1 MSAGMF
7 LPREAF
13 ADRHNEYTFLP
24 FRFDRWEN
32 GNYFLVNEVGEF
44 CFLSPQ
50 DFHQFI
56 NHNLPIDAASYKS
69 LKAKHFLSDKNSSAL
84 FDVLAAKYR
93 TRKSFL
99 DGFAKLH
106 IFVLTQRCNQAC
118 QYCQVTRQKEEDCSY
133 DMSEDVLHKAIDL
146 MLENPA
152 PAVTMELQGGES
164 LLNFPLVKEAV
175 LYAKQRNQQ
184 RQKQIE
190 YVICTNLTLL
200 EDEHL
205 DFFKAH
211 NVQISTSLD
220 GPSFI
225 HDSHRLWNR
234 KGSHAVVTRNIK
246 RAQEALGWSSV
257 SCLMTTTRT
266 SLKYPRE
273 IIDEYLRLKLGSI
286 FIRDLNPYGYALK
299 TRTSIG
305 YTTDEFLKFYK
316 EILDY
321 IIQIN
326 REGHTFP
333 EAFAELI
340 LRKALTPWPVGF
352 VDLQSPTGAGFGTAV
367 YHYDGDVY
375 ASDESRMLAEMGIR
389 KFRLGNVLENSYEE
403 IFFGET
409 MQTIASAACNES
421 LPGCSDCAYQSYCG
435 SEPVRNFSTQG
446 DIVGHRPTSSFCHR
460 NKGVIKIILNTFL
473 GADDELERILWA
485 WICRDDINNMRLSE
499 PEWLH
504 K

>member
-1 MSAGMF
+1 MSAKVF
-7 LPREAF
+7 PREAF
-13 ADRHNEYTFLP
+13 SDSDNTYSFLP
-24 FRFDRWEN
+24 FRFDRRDN
-32 GNYFLVNEVGEF
+32 GDCFLVNEVGEY
-44 CFLSPQ
+44 CILPAEEFL
-50 DFHQFI
+50 QFI
-56 NHNLPIDAASYKS
+56 NHRLLPSSSSYKK
-69 LKAKHFLSDKNSSAL
+69 LKAKHFLSDKSSSAL

-99 DGFAKLH
+99 DGFAQLH

-133 DMSEDVLHKAIDL
+133 DMSEDVLHKAVDL

-152 PAVTMELQGGES
+152 PVVTMEFQGGES
-164 LLNFPLVKEAV
+164 LLNFQLVKEAV
-175 LYAKQRNQQ
+175 LYAKKCNQ
-184 RQKQIE
+184 QKQIE

-205 DFFKAH
+205 EFFKEH
-211 NVQISTSLD
+211 NVQVSTSLD
-220 GPSFI
+220 GPDFI
-225 HDSHRLWNR
+225 HDSHRPWNR

-246 RAQEALGWSSV
+246 RVQEALGWDAV

-273 IIDEYLRLKLGSI
+273 IIDEYLRLDLGSI

-299 TRTSIG
+299 THTSVG
-305 YTTDEFLKFYK
+305 YTTEEFLRFYK
-316 EILDY
+316 EILNY
-321 IIQIN
+321 IIHIN

-352 VDLQSPTGAGFGTAV
+352 VDLQSPTGAGFGAVV

-389 KFRLGNVLENSYEE
+389 KFRMGNVLENSYDE

-409 MQTIASAACNES
+409 MQTIAVAACNES

-435 SEPVRNFSTQG
+435 SEPIRNFSTQG
-446 DIVGHRPTSSFCHR
+446 DIVGHRPTSSFCQR
-460 NKGVIKIILNTFL
+460 NKGIIKIILDTYL
-473 GADDELERILWA
+473 SADDELERILWA
-485 WICRDDINNMRLSE
+485 WIGREDVNNMKLPR
-499 PEWLH
+499 PEWLSR
-504 K
+504 